1 VAVRGVESGCAFAG
15 GGVPDGDAG
24 VHGVAAADDPAAVGA
39 EDDGA
44 GAAGGGWAGEG
55 EVGVASVFDEQGV
68 VRRGWV
74 EDEHSLVVAGDDGA
88 LAVGVPADGVRGEV
102 LGERD
107 GDAGGEEG
115 GWVGETGGWEVE
127 ETEA

>member
-1 VAVRGVESGCAFAG
+1 MVRGG
-15 GGVPDGDAG
+15 G
-24 VHGVAAADDPAAVGA
+24 
-39 EDDGA
+39 
-44 GAAGGGWAGEG
+44 
-55 EVGVASVFDEQGV
+55 
-68 VRRGWV
+68 V

-127 ETEA
+127 ETEAGGAGEPELLGDGVESGGVFGWEDEGEELAGVEVDEFEAVVSGGVVGARPFRG